1 MMVISATIVNESDI
15 DKIFDNKF
23 LLGINNCVYVCVW

>member
-1 MMVISATIVNESDI
+1 MISEKIVNENDI

-23 LLGINNCVYVCVW
+23 ISRINISLCV

>member
-1 MMVISATIVNESDI
+1 MISEKIVNESDI

-23 LLGINNCVYVCVW
+23 ISRINISLCV